1 MLNSG
6 VFDTWRSATDYQ
18 IASAQE
24 FFLLKCYLSDE
35 AFPAAA
41 VCVGL
46 AMPGPKCLDLKMDSA
61 KNAPPYY
68 RMLHCRSFPKFVFPQ
83 S

>member
-1 MLNSG
+1 MLSSG
-6 VFDTWRSATDYQ
+6 VFNTWRSATDDE
-18 IASAQE
+18 IASSQE

-41 VCVGL
+41 VCVEL
-46 AMPGPKCLDLKMDSA
+46 AKLGPKRLDLKMDSA
-61 KNAPPYY
+61 KNAPSFYL
-68 RMLHCRSFPKFVFPQ
+68 MLHCRCFRKFGFPQ